1 VSFPFEGRERH
12 ERLIQRDKQL
22 LKELIE
28 ASSRIGSREP
38 PPRIRVNKHK
48 YRIRFENE
56 TENEVEIVIE
66 KRED

>member
-38 PPRIRVNKHK
+38 PSRIRVNKRK